1 MWHRWGEAVRAG
13 LLGGATLAVAGCSSL
28 VPDDMSQFRAPTF
41 DVSAFQFRDWNSF
54 ARSQATTRQVSAND
68 YVDGS
73 GHCAGAAPMAPA
85 GPDPSAQPGPGPVGP
100 GVAGSSGGIGLDMTE
115 CEVVTTAGPPQTI
128 DIGSN
133 ERGERNVIMTY
144 TTADR
149 SGTYRFV
156 GGRLV
161 SLERGPEPPPPP
173 PQAQKKPTKK
183 QAKKQPPP
191 PPNT

>member
-1 MWHRWGEAVRAG
+1 MWHRWREAVRTG
-13 LLGGATLAVAGCSSL
+13 LLGGAVLAVASCSSL
-28 VPDDMSQFRAPTF
+28 VPDDVSGFKAPTF

-54 ARSQATTRQVSAND
+54 ARRQATTRQVGAND
-68 YVDGS
+68 YVDGG
-73 GHCAGAAPMAPA
+73 GHCAGAAPAAPA
-85 GPDPSAQPGPGPVGP
+85 GADPSAQPGPGPVGP
-100 GVAGSSGGIGLDMTE
+100 APGGGIGLDMTE

-128 DIGSN
+128 DIGAN

-161 SLERGPEPPPPP
+161 SLERGPEAPPPP

-183 QAKKQPPP
+183 QAKKQPQP